1 MALTYPL
8 EQLLSIKKN
17 RLDQAIKILD
27 EKKLLLQK
35 AQEQLKAVTQ
45 QRDQVRAH
53 KVAKLQQLR
62 ETLDEGASTDKIQ
75 QMKAYLKLV
84 DGQLAEKEKK
94 VQEQQKQV
102 TLAQK
107 QVDLAAEEVRQK
119 RIDLEKLTLH
129 KEEWSKEVRTWIERK
144 EEVEHD
150 EQGIISHM
158 RKKKDEQR

>member
-1 MALTYPL
+1 MALNYPL

-35 AQEQLKAVTQ
+35 AQDQLRAATQ

-84 DGQLAEKEKK
+84 DGQLADKEKK

-129 KEEWSKEVRTWIERK
+129 KEEWSKEVRIWIERK

-150 EQGIISHM
+150 EQGSATHAL
-158 RKKKDEQR
+158 KKKNDR

>member
-1 MALTYPL
+1 MALNYPL

-35 AQEQLKAVTQ
+35 AQDQLRAATQ

-84 DGQLAEKEKK
+84 DGQLADKEKK

-129 KEEWSKEVRTWIERK
+129 KEEWSKEVRIWIERK

-150 EQGIISHM
+150 EQGIVSHM

>member
-35 AQEQLKAVTQ
+35 AQDQLRAATQ

-84 DGQLAEKEKK
+84 DGQLTEKEKK

-150 EQGIISHM
+150 EQGTISHM